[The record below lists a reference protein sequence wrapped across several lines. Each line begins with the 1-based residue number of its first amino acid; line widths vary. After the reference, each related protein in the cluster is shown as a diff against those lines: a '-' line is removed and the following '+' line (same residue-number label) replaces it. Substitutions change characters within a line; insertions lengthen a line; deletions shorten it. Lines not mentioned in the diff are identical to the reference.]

1 MSVIFLFI
9 DGVGLGEEI
18 ESNPFYQFEYK
29 GFSALTGGKNFLK
42 STEVVNRVDHV
53 FKAVD
58 ATLDVE
64 GLPQSGT
71 GQTALFSGEN
81 AAKEINKHFGPFP
94 HSGIKPILRND
105 SLFIKAQR
113 MNKSCHF
120 INAYPEIF
128 FKRARKRNRWS
139 STTLMAK
146 SADLP
151 LNSVTEIKKEKALT
165 AGILQKAWREKLSI
179 DVPEITAEMAS
190 NRLINQLINFDLVL
204 FEYYL
209 TDKAGHS
216 KDMEVANHYLKIY
229 DRFLCHLI
237 ENKPDE
243 ATIVLCSDHG
253 NVEDLS
259 VKTHTLNAVPLFVYG
274 PGARH
279 FTHATSIMD
288 VTPGILRVLKEQS

>member
-9 DGVGLGEEI
+9 DGVGLGEGAD
-18 ESNPFYQFEYK
+18 SNPFYRFEYK
-29 GFSALTGGKNFLK
+29 SFSALTGGNTFLK
-42 STEVVNRVDHV
+42 SAEAIKKANHV
-53 FKAVD
+53 FSPVD

-71 GQTALFSGEN
+71 GQTALFSGKN
-81 AAKEINKHFGPFP
+81 AAKEIDKHFGPFP

-151 LNSVTEIKKEKALT
+151 LNSVREVKEEKALT
-165 AGILQKAWREKLSI
+165 AGILQKGWREKLNI
-179 DVPEITAEMAS
+179 DVPEITPETAS
-190 NRLINQLINFDLVL
+190 TRLINQLKNYDLVL

-216 KDMEVANHYLKIY
+216 KDMEVANQYLKIY
-229 DRFLCHLI
+229 DRFLWHLI
-237 ENKPDE
+237 DNKPDE

-253 NVEDLS
+253 NVEDLT

-274 PGARH
+274 PGARY
-279 FTHATSIMD
+279 FTDATSIMD
-288 VTPGILRVLKEQS
+288 VTPGILRVLEE